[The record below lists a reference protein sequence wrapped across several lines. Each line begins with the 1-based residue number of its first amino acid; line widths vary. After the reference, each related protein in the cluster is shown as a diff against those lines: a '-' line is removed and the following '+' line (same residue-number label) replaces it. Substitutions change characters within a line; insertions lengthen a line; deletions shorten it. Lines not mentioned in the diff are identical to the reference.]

1 MYFLRKRTEMT
12 SRKRRR
18 KKLLRKIRSWWKFSI
33 ERFPGVEETPNL
45 SFFWFLWNSHQKQQ
59 RNKALVSIIYHV
71 FLDQKQNNK
80 QKEEREEVYKLE
92 RVARGNFPWSIS
104 QGTKKLHWKHLKDR
118 FVGPATKETKVV
130 RATVGGRVE
139 RKRSRSFRAP
149 TTWRSLIK
157 SERSRISQGGLFFE
171 AGIPSRSLG
180 RLSLTII
187 TGFQHSTVLFFK
199 RRYSLVETNV
209 LSQSMLSFPSPF
221 SFPLASFHGYREN
234 TFRSFDAARDSSNI
248 FDESLRTCED
258 NSAATLIRVRKLSCI
273 RWITRRVAG
282 D

>member
-1 MYFLRKRTEMT
+1 MYFLRKSKETT
-12 SRKRRR
+12 SRKIRG
-18 KKLLRKIRSWWKFSI
+18 KKLLRKIRSSWKFSI
-33 ERFPGVEETPNL
+33 ERFSSVEETPNL
-45 SFFWFLWNSHQKQQ
+45 SFSSFPWNSHQKQQ
-59 RNKALVSIIYHV
+59 RNKGLVSIIYHV

-80 QKEEREEVYKLE
+80 QKKEREEVYKLE

-139 RKRSRSFRAP
+139 RKRSCSFRAP
-149 TTWRSLIK
+149 ATWRSLIK

-199 RRYSLVETNV
+199 RDTPSSKRTFSHSRCSLFLLPFFSSRVFSRLLRKF
-209 LSQSMLSFPSPF
+209 LSLFRRGERFVKFLFFF
-221 SFPLASFHGYREN
+221 SNLYEHN
-234 TFRSFDAARDSSNI
+234 
-248 FDESLRTCED
+248 ED

-273 RWITRRVAG
+273 R
-282 D
+282 

>member
-1 MYFLRKRTEMT
+1 MT

-33 ERFPGVEETPNL
+33 ERFPGVEETPNV

-199 RRYSLVETNV
+199 RDTPSSKRTFSHSRCSLFLPPFLFLSCLFTATEKIPFV
-209 LSQSMLSFPSPF
+209 LS
-221 SFPLASFHGYREN
+221 
-234 TFRSFDAARDSSNI
+234 
-248 FDESLRTCED
+248 
-258 NSAATLIRVRKLSCI
+258 
-273 RWITRRVAG
+273 TRRETRQIFLTNHYELPKTTVPRR
-282 D
+282 